1 LSSAAG
7 KQSDERL
14 VARLRGGVKRDKMKV
29 QWTFIPLN
37 GFTRDGEP
45 RAFKR
50 TGMG

>member
-1 LSSAAG
+1 MKGSSRG
-7 KQSDERL
+7 SG
-14 VARLRGGVKRDKMKV
+14 ARPEKARSGTGVKRDKMKV